1 MKKEF
6 LIVIIANF
14 IFCFLLPATAIP
26 LFFKLLDPIEDSSS
40 ITLLMIL
47 VVCFATMLFVFMS
60 LLPRTL
66 NEKKQD
72 ILMFVYL
79 LMSVIMAIFAGSWVL
94 SILIGIILGMIMAS
108 LLWWCSRKPP
118 EQI

>member
-26 LFFKLLDPIEDSSS
+26 LFFRLLDPIEDSSS

-66 NEKKQD
+66 NEKTRYPYVRISAYERDYGYLCWQLGTINPNRNNSRHDND
-72 ILMFVYL
+72 ISPMVAF
-79 LMSVIMAIFAGSWVL
+79 S
-94 SILIGIILGMIMAS
+94 
-108 LLWWCSRKPP
+108 
-118 EQI
+118 

>member
-26 LFFKLLDPIEDSSS
+26 LFFRLLDPIEDSSS

-47 VVCFATMLFVFMS
+47 VVCVATMLFAFMS

-66 NEKKQD
+66 NEKKQN
-72 ILMFVYL
+72 ILMFLYL
-79 LMSVIMAIFAGSWVL
+79 LMSVIMTIFAGNWIL
-94 SILIGIILGMIMAS
+94 SILVGIILGIIMAS
-108 LLWWCSRKPP
+108 LLWWYSRKPP

>member
-14 IFCFLLPATAIP
+14 VFCFVLPAVAIP
-26 LFFKLLDPIEDSSS
+26 LFFRLIDPTEDPRS

-47 VVCFATMLFVFMS
+47 VVCVATMLFAFMS

-66 NEKKQD
+66 SEKKQN
-72 ILMFVYL
+72 ILMFLYL

>member
-26 LFFKLLDPIEDSSS
+26 LFFRLLDPIEDLSS

-47 VVCFATMLFVFMS
+47 VVCVATMLFAFMS

-66 NEKKQD
+66 SEKKQN
-72 ILMFVYL
+72 ILMFLYL
-79 LMSVIMAIFAGSWVL
+79 LMSVIMVICSGNWIL
-94 SILIGIILGMIMAS
+94 SILVGIILGTIMVS